1 MVYYELK
8 KVLGKIGSKI
18 SIILL
23 TALLVSVCYSQTHEK
38 SSNIC
43 WVNEQEQFEIGH
55 SSFIKLREAQ
65 KEWTGVLDEDMLHRA
80 LTFLKQH
87 PNFHERQG
95 ASQIRN
101 LLNCSYQKNFKY
113 TGDDYY
119 NAEKINPSQLEEFYR
134 NREKLMYRWLYDDS
148 DPNNNGFYLYSDREK
163 KFLIDRISDLEVPF
177 QIESVVGWTQA
188 SEAIVAISTI
198 GSIILGYLLTV
209 IFTDEYRWKTDTV
222 LFSTPNGRKQVVKAK
237 IKAGFL
243 MTTVL
248 YWCMVFL
255 SGIYLL
261 SYFGFDGANCCV
273 QVFSEYWFSIYHLSF
288 LQRYLLLISSNY
300 LGWLFMAAIVM
311 MLSAACKFSAFPVI
325 VPALL
330 NIVPMWLLGDFGF
343 SSKVY
348 TLLPSSLFTLFLNID
363 DLTVYTIGQ
372 FVITPGYIVIPL
384 YASLTMLFIRM
395 AHCLFY
401 HKK

>member
-55 SSFIKLREAQ
+55 SSFIKLREAR

-87 PNFHERQG
+87 PSFHERQG

-177 QIESVVGWTQA
+177 QIESVVG
-188 SEAIVAISTI
+188 
-198 GSIILGYLLTV
+198 
-209 IFTDEYRWKTDTV
+209 
-222 LFSTPNGRKQVVKAK
+222 
-237 IKAGFL
+237 
-243 MTTVL
+243 
-248 YWCMVFL
+248 
-255 SGIYLL
+255 
-261 SYFGFDGANCCV
+261 
-273 QVFSEYWFSIYHLSF
+273 
-288 LQRYLLLISSNY
+288 
-300 LGWLFMAAIVM
+300 
-311 MLSAACKFSAFPVI
+311 
-325 VPALL
+325 
-330 NIVPMWLLGDFGF
+330 
-343 SSKVY
+343 
-348 TLLPSSLFTLFLNID
+348 
-363 DLTVYTIGQ
+363 
-372 FVITPGYIVIPL
+372 
-384 YASLTMLFIRM
+384 
-395 AHCLFY
+395 
-401 HKK
+401 